1 MNRFLA
7 TTLLILFM
15 ALVIVP
21 ADFGQQNQTESNRRV
36 MSRVTPHYPEIARN
50 MHLEGIVKAEA
61 VVDSSGKVK
70 SIEVKGGHPL
80 LVRAAEDAIQRWRW
94 VPATRETRESIEVRF
109 NAP

>member
-7 TTLLILFM
+7 TRLLILFM
-15 ALVIVP
+15 TLVIVP
-21 ADFGQQNQTESNRRV
+21 VGFGQQNQTESNRRV

>member
-7 TTLLILFM
+7 TTLLILLM
-15 ALVIVP
+15 PLVIVP
-21 ADFGQQNQTESNRRV
+21 AGFGQQNQTESNRRV

>member
-15 ALVIVP
+15 PLVIVP
-21 ADFGQQNQTESNRRV
+21 AGFGQQNQTESNRRV

-109 NAP
+109 NAL

>member
-7 TTLLILFM
+7 TTLLILFL

-21 ADFGQQNQTESNRRV
+21 AGFGQQDQTESNRRV

-94 VPATRETRESIEVRF
+94 VPATHETRESIEVRF

>member
-1 MNRFLA
+1 MP
-7 TTLLILFM
+7 
-15 ALVIVP
+15 LVIVP
-21 ADFGQQNQTESNRRV
+21 AGFGQQNQTESNRRV

-109 NAP
+109 NAL